1 MSLLDDWLSYVEKP
15 SRFDKHHFESL
26 MLELDNA
33 ESLHQAF
40 DGLRNGAAFVSR
52 IMDFRARADF
62 NGTYL
67 LPPPPP
73 HTHTQV
79 VTPHA
84 YELAAQYRDAVAD
97 RLTELD
103 YTQASAIARS
113 RVVEISSRDFQREK
127 ELGRLR
133 VHDVETMLGDDFI
146 DCYAE
151 FPRWILGL
159 REAVYMMTT
168 FPAITRYLLWPIVK
182 YPLDETPAAELWLMG
197 HWVEFCEDRTLLTM
211 GGAG

>member
-1 MSLLDDWLSYVEKP
+1 MSLLNDWLCYVEKP
-15 SRFDKHHFESL
+15 SCFDDHHFESL
-26 MLELDNA
+26 MLELGNA

-40 DGLRNGAAFVSR
+40 DGLPNGAAFVSQ

-67 LPPPPP
+67 LPPP
-73 HTHTQV
+73 QV

-103 YTQASAIARS
+103 YTQASAIGRS
-113 RVVEISSRDFQREK
+113 RVVEISAADFQCEK

-133 VHDVETMLGDDFI
+133 VHDVGTEFGDDFI
-146 DCYAE
+146 DHCAE
-151 FPRWILGL
+151 FPEWIWGL

-182 YPLDETPAAELWLMG
+182 YSLDETPAAELWLMG
-197 HWVEFCEDRTLLTM
+197 HWVEFSEDRTLLIM